1 MDRPSTHDKAE
12 KPSELARRLRMS
24 RARIYDAI
32 HAGELPAIRV
42 GNGFRI
48 LPEDR
53 DRWLA
58 TLRAR

>member
-1 MDRPSTHDKAE
+1 METTSTIQAAE
-12 KPSELARRLRMS
+12 KPSELARRLRVS
-24 RARIYDAI
+24 RKRIYAAI
-32 HAGELPAIRV
+32 RAGALPAIRV

-58 TLRAR
+58 TLRSR